1 LCNPKSAC
9 IFVAYKR
16 DKDMTKEQELNLQKL
31 WDSYQEILNKFE
43 FSEWNYGEVPT
54 GQKRALTIRFN
65 KYYKFAISL
74 GYNMMTT
81 LPKQMMP

>member
-1 LCNPKSAC
+1 
-9 IFVAYKR
+9 
-16 DKDMTKEQELNLQKL
+16 MTKEQELHLQKL
-31 WDSYQEILNKFE
+31 WDSYQEIENKFVY
-43 FSEWNYGEVPT
+43 SEWNFGHVPT
-54 GQKRALTIRFN
+54 GQKRAKTIRFN